1 MNDQAIRFRLLEDL
15 NIKYPNDSKEKNL
28 IVNEMAVC
36 RGAARVDVAVVNG
49 VLHGYEIK
57 SSEDT
62 LVRLK
67 NQLNVYEKCFDYIS
81 VVTTEKHLSKL
92 SSVCPISVGIS
103 EAFMDNGVVKIVQL
117 RKPTIN
123 KKVEAIS
130 VLELTWKDE
139 AIWLANEIGLKI
151 KLANRT
157 KKYIY
162 ETIAERVN
170 LAIIQKYVRT
180 ILKQRKDWK
189 VAL

>member
-1 MNDQAIRFRLLEDL
+1 MNDQSIRFQLLKDL
-15 NIKYPNDSKEKNL
+15 NKQYTNNSKEKNL

-49 VLHGYEIK
+49 VLHGFEIK

-62 LVRLK
+62 LIRLE
-67 NQLNVYEKCFDYIS
+67 NQLKVYRKCFDYIS
-81 VVTTEKHLSKL
+81 VVAAGKHLTKL
-92 SSVCPISVGIS
+92 SALCPKSVGIS
-103 EAFMDNGVVKIVQL
+103 EALMNNGEVKIVQH

-123 KKVEAIS
+123 KEVDAIS
-130 VLELTWKDE
+130 VLELIWKEE
-139 AIWLANEIGLKI
+139 AIWLANKVGLKI
-151 KLANRT
+151 KLASKT

-162 ETIAERVN
+162 EAIARSAD
-170 LAIIQKYVRT
+170 LLTIQKHVRT